1 MKKKTV
7 ITTEKHEVWV
17 IRSPADAITE
27 QQPIP
32 EESEAGSDNPL
43 SRGFRGTSQRRPDV
57 QEGVTTADTNKEKND
72 V

>member
-27 QQPIP
+27 EKPINN
-32 EESEAGSDNPL
+32 ESDSGNDNLSPIDSDEQW
-43 SRGFRGTSQRRPDV
+43 SDADV
-57 QEGVTTADTNKEKND
+57 EKE
-72 V
+72 